1 MLLKYIKNVLFLT
14 ENNNNI
20 LIILKKKLIL
30 YLNINILI
38 DNCFE

>member
-20 LIILKKKLIL
+20 LIILKKK
-30 YLNINILI
+30 INSL
-38 DNCFE
+38 FEYQYINR